1 MRRISLALA
10 LLAAAPALAQA
21 PAPALAQAPGIEVS
35 APWARP
41 SVGAAKTGAAYMI
54 LENRGPAADRL
65 LSATAAVAETVE
77 IHTVVKDGDVMRMR
91 PVAAIEIAAGET
103 QKLQPGGFHIMLI
116 GLKGPLKAGEHFPL
130 ELTFE
135 KAGRRRVDVAI
146 GTAPGAA
153 HGRH

>member
-10 LLAAAPALAQA
+10 LFAAAPALAQA
-21 PAPALAQAPGIEVS
+21 PSLAQPPGIEVS

-54 LENRGPAADRL
+54 LENRGPSADRL

-146 GTAPGAA
+146 GTPPGAA